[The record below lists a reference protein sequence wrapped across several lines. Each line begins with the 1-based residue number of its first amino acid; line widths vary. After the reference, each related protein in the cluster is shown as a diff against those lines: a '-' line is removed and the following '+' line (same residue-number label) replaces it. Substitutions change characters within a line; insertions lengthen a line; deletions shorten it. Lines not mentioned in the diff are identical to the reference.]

1 MCTGIALSAIS
12 KLLLRRR
19 READD
24 DGRRASSH
32 NLSSSSEHSPLLSSP
47 QAADAALL
55 AKLKIATRRA
65 ADRLAILAMPT
76 RQQLI

>member
-32 NLSSSSEHSPLLSSP
+32 NISSSSGHSPLLSCP
-47 QAADAALL
+47 QAAHVDLL
-55 AKLKIATRRA
+55 AELTIATRRA
-65 ADRLAILAMPT
+65 AD
-76 RQQLI
+76 

>member
-1 MCTGIALSAIS
+1 MCTGIPLSAIS

-19 READD
+19 RQDD
-24 DGRRASSH
+24 DGQRASSH
-32 NLSSSSEHSPLLSSP
+32 NLSSSSGHSPLLSSP
-47 QAADAALL
+47 QAAHADLL
-55 AKLKIATRRA
+55 AKLKIASRRA